1 MENSIVAIIVTFNR
15 KKLLKEA
22 IEALLKQTYESFDIF
37 VIDNASTDGTFEYIK
52 EISEN
57 NRVYYMNTGKNLGG
71 AGGFHFGIK
80 EAVTKGYEKI
90 WIMDDDTIPTSTALQ
105 ELLNAE
111 SILHDA
117 YGFLCSDVK
126 WIDGSSCAMNVPNI
140 SNQWNH
146 QSQFLQEGLLRVE
159 QCSFVSCF
167 FTAETVKKV
176 GLPLKE
182 FFVWGDDAEYTK
194 RISNLKESYFVA
206 KSIVVHKMN
215 SNIPTDISQD
225 SVDRLFRYKF
235 SYRNMYFVNKK
246 HGTKLSM
253 LLYYYGIYLDIK
265 KIIKCEKKGK
275 WEKIRIIMKGIHDG
289 KKFAPDVEYI

>member
-1 MENSIVAIIVTFNR
+1 MKNSIVAIVVTYNR
-15 KKLLKEA
+15 KKLLIEA
-22 IEALLKQTYESFDIF
+22 VKALLKQTYEFFDIF
-37 VIDNASTDGTFEYIK
+37 IIDNASTDGTFEYIK
-52 EISEN
+52 DISEN
-57 NRVYYMNTGKNLGG
+57 SRVYYMNTGENLGG
-71 AGGFHFGIK
+71 AGGFHYGIK
-80 EAVTKGYEKI
+80 EAVNKGYEKI
-90 WIMDDDTIPTSTALQ
+90 WIMDDDTIPTPPALQ

-111 SILHDA
+111 ILVNDS

-126 WIDGSSCAMNVPNI
+126 WTDGSACAMNVPNV
-140 SNQWNH
+140 SNQWIH
-146 QSQFLQEGLLRVE
+146 QTQFLQDGILRVD

-194 RISNLKESYFVA
+194 RISNIKESYFVT

-225 SVDRLFRYKF
+225 SIDRLFRYRF

-253 LLYYYGIYLDIK
+253 LLYYYGIYLDIR
-265 KIIKCEKKGK
+265 KIIKCKKKGK
-275 WEKIRIIMKGIHDG
+275 WKKIKIIMKGIRDG
-289 KKFAPDVEYI
+289 KKFKPSVEYI